1 MRNLFFVAI
10 AALLLS
16 QTACKPSEQKT
27 QHGFRFVNHTNGT
40 GPKAKS
46 GESVMVH
53 VDTYIGDTLMGSTR
67 TNGGVAR
74 EYMVPDSAGLG
85 KRVPFL
91 YDAALLMS
99 EGDSASVYETID
111 STIRRFVPASQKEAK
126 EVRYEVKIVQV
137 INKDAKDKQMS
148 EAKARLTGVQTMV
161 QATVKDFADGKL
173 NDKIMTLPSGLKI
186 LVVEPGTGAPVKT
199 GETVKTN
206 YLGSLMD
213 GKMFDNSFERGQTL
227 DFAVGVGQMIPGFD
241 EGVTKINHGGKAYFF
256 LPYKLAYGEQGTPDG
271 SIPPKSDLVFYVE
284 LM

>member
-10 AALLLS
+10 AAILLG
-16 QTACKPSEQKT
+16 QIACKPSDKKT
-27 QHGFRFVNHTNGT
+27 EHGFRFINHTNGT
-40 GPKAKS
+40 GPKATN

-74 EYMVPDSAGLG
+74 EYVIPDSAGLN

-91 YDAALLMS
+91 YDAARLMS
-99 EGDSASVYETID
+99 EGDSASVFEAID
-111 STIRRFVPASQKEAK
+111 STIRRFVPASQKNAT
-126 EVRYEVKIVQV
+126 EVRYEVKVVQV
-137 INKDAKDKQMS
+137 ISKESKAKQM
-148 EAKARLTGVQTMV
+148 ADAQARLVSVQSMV
-161 QATVKDFADGKL
+161 QATVKEYGEGKL
-173 NDKIMTLPSGLKI
+173 NDKLMTLPSGLKI
-186 LVVEPGTGAPVKT
+186 LVVEPGTGAAVKP

-206 YLGSLMD
+206 YLGTLMD
-213 GKMFDNSFERGQTL
+213 GKMFDNSFQRGQTL
-227 DFAVGVGQMIPGFD
+227 DFPVGVGKMIPGFD
-241 EGVTKINHGGKAYFF
+241 EGVTHINHGGKAYFF